1 MHRLFLRH
9 IAAHLTETI
18 HPLLRFRHIFKV
30 AVPIIVSGLSV
41 NIVNITDTIFL
52 SNVGELALG
61 AAGNAGILYYI
72 FVLLGSGFTAGAQ
85 IIIGRRNGEQ
95 RFTLIGS
102 LLAQTIYFLLFASL
116 LFVLLIQWSSTHF
129 LPLIVAS
136 QDILSL
142 IQEYLQMRSWGIIFS
157 LMNLAFISFYVG
169 TTRTRILGIITPA
182 MASLNILL
190 DYLLIFGE
198 AGFPQ
203 MGVEGA
209 ALASNISEACGLI
222 ALATYTYLL
231 KDKAKYRLFEW
242 EGMDTKKIGRIL
254 VTAGPIMVQNFITLS
269 SWFVFFSIIENL
281 GERALAISHIV
292 RSMYMF
298 VMIPVFGFGDT
309 TNTLVSNLM
318 GEGRSD
324 RIYALL
330 KRIAL
335 LGVLANVL
343 MLPFLVGLADYTLL
357 AYTRDLALIEDT
369 KPSLQV
375 VGGAMF
381 VFSLAI
387 ILYRAITGIGRTREA
402 LLIEV
407 ISIAIYMGFTYYVG
421 AVLQA
426 SLPVV
431 WTAEFVYFGTML
443 ILAVLFFRLV
453 DWRNTKV

>member
-1 MHRLFLRH
+1 MRH
-9 IAAHLTETI
+9 SAAPLTDSI
-18 HPLLRFRHIFKV
+18 HPLIRFRHIFKV

-85 IIIGRRNGEQ
+85 IIIGRRNGEKDFQ
-95 RFTLIGS
+95 KIGS
-102 LLAQTIYFLLFASL
+102 LLAQTIYFLLLAAV
-116 LFVLLIQWSSTHF
+116 LFVFLIQWSSTQY

-136 QDILSL
+136 EEILAL

-190 DYLLIFGE
+190 DYLLIFGV
-198 AGFPQ
+198 GGMPQ

-209 ALASNISEACGLI
+209 ALASNISEAFGLL
-222 ALATYTYLL
+222 ALAIYTYRL

-242 EGMDTKKIGRIL
+242 EGMNVEKIGWIL

-330 KRIAL
+330 KRISL
-335 LGVLANVL
+335 LGVVANLL
-343 MLPFLVGLADYTLL
+343 MLPFLIGLADYTLL
-357 AYTRDLALIEDT
+357 AYTRDLELIEAT

-387 ILYRAITGIGRTREA
+387 ILYRAITGIGRTKEA
-402 LLIEV
+402 LVIEI
-407 ISIAIYMGFTYYVG
+407 ISIAIYMAYTFYVG

-426 SLPVV
+426 SLPIV
-431 WTAEFVYFGTML
+431 WTAEFVYFGVML
-443 ILAVLFFRLV
+443 IIALFFFRFV